1 MSVDNQPQPSKWAA
15 LNPLNW
21 LKGTTQKT
29 LGGDYFWWPKRLLLD
44 EADIENP
51 YAQNAWVHAA
61 AKAKARVLSS
71 VQPIVKVGHRRDR
84 KGQPVPSNHPLQ
96 RMLDK
101 PNPFQTTTQF
111 FEATSIFMD
120 IEGEAFWVAWT
131 DGGKPMK
138 RGEIPRE
145 VIAIN
150 PRYLV
155 AERDQRTGLV
165 LGWKYTGDRG
175 TMVFTAEQVGHP
187 YEVNPT
193 DYLRG
198 LSPLQPAV
206 LGIQFDFKAQ
216 AYNKALLNNGGD
228 PGGIL
233 YSDSALTHDE
243 ASALRSQWEDRHRGP
258 LKNSRIA
265 ILSGGL
271 KYERAPFSTR
281 DMEFLQARKWSKD
294 EIIAVLGVTR
304 FEVGASDD
312 YNRASA
318 ESAKAWL
325 WQNTILPRLRNL
337 EDVYWHWICEP
348 LSRGTGQDIW
358 IEFDV
363 SEVEALQLAMSEK
376 FNQGIQLKNIGY
388 DPNEIN
394 RRLELGMAAAQPPM
408 MPPAPPPPPPPEPQR
423 PSISDMVKVAQGIKE
438 GVLTPQAG
446 AIMLR
451 ASYPVLSE
459 DEAKGMLSALSI
471 SARPEVGTVQLV
483 TASEDAA
490 LDTKSADGDEEGE
503 ITVKEADEVPAAD
516 IEDMYVDRVRAMYTA
531 MRKGVLANVDRLD
544 LTDKGEWEAVG
555 QEGEEGNQKM
565 LLLLAALLPA
575 TDWWRDTSKAFIEP
589 VTQPAAKKSL
599 ALVKKS
605 FGGFDLVSPEDSKWG
620 QMSALRTASIVTVG
634 EATRDHMERVV
645 RRAVEDGGVVA
656 IKGAVEAGFA
666 KLVTSHAETVAYT
679 EAAIL
684 IESIKYAAAREEG
697 FTHLKWVS
705 KEDNATRATHKALH
719 SEVVK
724 IGQPFS
730 NGLTHPCEKDG
741 PADEV
746 VNCRCTA
753 IPIQKRYRRSTRG

>member
-1 MSVDNQPQPSKWAA
+1 MSVDNQPQPSKWAS

-21 LKGTTQKT
+21 LKSTAQKT

-61 AKAKARVLSS
+61 AKAKARVMAS
-71 VQPIVKVGHRRDR
+71 VQPVVKIGNHRDR
-84 KGQPVPSNHPLQ
+84 KGQVAPSNHPLQ

-120 IEGEAFWVAWT
+120 IEGEAFWVAWSE
-131 DGGKPMK
+131 GGKPMRK
-138 RGEIPRE
+138 GEIPRE

-155 AERDQRTGLV
+155 AERDPRTGLV

-175 TMVFTAEQVGHP
+175 TMVFTADQVGHP

-325 WQNTILPRLRNL
+325 WQNTVLPRLRNL
-337 EDVYWHWICEP
+337 EDVFWHWICEP
-348 LSRGTGQDIW
+348 LGRGTGQDIW

-376 FNQGIQLKNIGY
+376 FAQGIQLKSIGY
-388 DPNEIN
+388 DPNAIN
-394 RRLELGMAAAQPPM
+394 QRLELGMGAVAPPPM
-408 MPPAPPPPPPPEPQR
+408 PPMAPPPAPPPPPR
-423 PSISDMVKVAQGIKE
+423 PSVGDMMKIAEGIK
-438 GVLTPQAG
+438 GGILTPQAG
-446 AIMLR
+446 AMMLR
-451 ASYPVLSE
+451 ASYPVVTE
-459 DEAKGMLSALSI
+459 DEAKSMIGALGI
-471 SARPEVGTVQLV
+471 PQKPETGDVQLT
-483 TASEDAA
+483 TADAPVGSS
-490 LDTKSADGDEEGE
+490 KSVDGDSEAEVTVRE
-503 ITVKEADEVPAAD
+503 ASSITAED
-516 IEDMYVDRVRAMYTA
+516 IEDMYVDRVRAMYGA
-531 MRKGVLANVDRLD
+531 MRRELMKRVDQLD
-544 LTDKGEWEAVG
+544 LADKGEWEGVEKDDEA
-555 QEGEEGNQKM
+555 GNAKM
-565 LLLLAALLPA
+565 LALIALLLPA
-575 TDWWRDTSKAFIEP
+575 REWWTATAEAYTAP
-589 VTQPAAKKSL
+589 GTQAASKKSL
-599 ALVKKS
+599 ALVSKS
-605 FGGFDLVSPEDSKWG
+605 FGGFDLVDVNDPKWIA
-620 QMSALRTASIVTVG
+620 MSEARTKSLIEVGAATYDHFEQVIRFTVNKSG
-634 EATRDHMERVV
+634 LESLKSEMESR
-645 RRAVEDGGVVA
+645 
-656 IKGAVEAGFA
+656 FA
-666 KLVTSHAETVAYT
+666 KLITSHAETVAYT

-684 IESIKYAAAREEG
+684 VEGIRYAAAKEEG
-697 FTHLKWVS
+697 FTHLKWVARV
-705 KEDNATRATHKALH
+705 DNTTRPTHKAVH
-719 SEVVK
+719 EEVVK
-724 IGQPFS
+724 IGQTFS
-730 NGLTHPCEKDG
+730 NGLTHPCAKDG

-746 VNCRCTA
+746 INCRCTV
-753 IPIQKRYRRSTRG
+753 IPIQKRFRRSSRG